1 MALIIASAAAYAH
14 GAKLHVLVEAH
25 LVALDR
31 DAGVCLIVVHVQFEL
46 DRLAGDRR
54 LLRANLKLSR
64 IVLQIFVREGNRHA
78 ALAARPSDAPHP
90 TLPHAAAGEHTGN
103 TRFEEI
109 GIPAMR
115 PASRLDDVVT

>member
-54 LLRANLKLSR
+54 MLRANLKLSG

-78 ALAARPSDAPHP
+78 ALADR
-90 TLPHAAAGEHTGN
+90 
-103 TRFEEI
+103 
-109 GIPAMR
+109 
-115 PASRLDDVVT
+115 